1 MDISKLRNL
10 PPDELYK
17 KMDGWNPGDPQYE
30 QAKMEFLRQIGE
42 QQIKSARILEDYTR
56 TLIRLTRALV
66 WLTIAL
72 LVVAVGIEILH
83 QCAHP

>member
-1 MDISKLRNL
+1 MNICNLRSL

-17 KMDGWNPGDPQYE
+17 KMDGWNPGDPEYE
-30 QAKMEFLRQIGE
+30 QAKMELLRQIGE

-66 WLTIAL
+66 WLTVAL
-72 LVVAVGIEILH
+72 LVVAVGIEIFH
-83 QCAHP
+83 QRPHP